1 MGRKANPRR
10 AWLWRIA
17 AALLLAALL
26 AGGWLWWDV
35 QHWTPPQSEYPDQGV
50 LVGGNSGTVQFAALA
65 AQGAGFAYIEASGG
79 EARRNTAFTAQ
90 RKQAMAAGL
99 QVGAVHRFD
108 PCRPADSQSANFVTS
123 VPRSTDMLPPA
134 LALEMMPQAC
144 EGDDVSDAMVQSE
157 LMTLANQ
164 MEIHAERPVILK
176 IAPEFARR
184 YPFAARIE
192 RSLWVTRTRL
202 APTYAG
208 RPWLLWTANEALA
221 TDAAEAPVGWVVV
234 QP

>member
-1 MGRKANPRR
+1 MGRTANPRR

-26 AGGWLWWDV
+26 AGGWLWWDM
-35 QHWTPPQSEYPDQGV
+35 QHWTPPESEYPDQGV
-50 LVGGNSGTVQFAALA
+50 LVSGNSGPVQFAALA
-65 AQGAGFAYIEASGG
+65 AQGAGFAYIETSGG
-79 EARRNTAFTAQ
+79 DARRNTAFTAQ
-90 RKQAMAAGL
+90 RKQAILAGL

-123 VPRSTDMLPPA
+123 VPRSADMLPPA
-134 LALEMMPQAC
+134 LSLEMTTDSC

-176 IAPEFARR
+176 IAPEFDRR